1 MKYIKITAIKTKEG
15 FEFRELKRFPSME
28 WGEEGGLQADL
39 YYQGH
44 KIMQVYQE
52 GNGGP
57 ALTYTEQYYRDHKA
71 EIDLQCLSFLKRVD
85 ENYGANSEF
94 ASLRNK
100 KIKNIDDDD
109 WEAVVNNI
117 EEYYDDV
124 EQAAKSFRKGYK
136 AVVAL
141 KAAWSTDYLQYKVS
155 DITKEEVEKWIKNS
169 NLGNKYTSYR
179 ILLPT
184 PELSIL

>member
-1 MKYIKITAIKTKEG
+1 
-15 FEFRELKRFPSME
+15 
-28 WGEEGGLQADL
+28 
-39 YYQGH
+39 
-44 KIMQVYQE
+44 
-52 GNGGP
+52 
-57 ALTYTEQYYRDHKA
+57 
-71 EIDLQCLSFLKRVD
+71 
-85 ENYGANSEF
+85 
-94 ASLRNK
+94 
-100 KIKNIDDDD
+100 
-109 WEAVVNNI
+109 VNNI

-169 NLGNKYTSYR
+169 NLSNKYTSYR